1 MSDSNKEITKTLSA
15 ISESL
20 KALEHAA
27 QTMAKASV
35 ASVIYPNDT
44 LQTLLGEYTALEL
57 ADAEAFSQLTK
68 AGEELK
74 TQYGE
79 NSSFEQ
85 RAEQFGKAEAQQQN
99 KPVTDAMEQR
109 KATMAACS
117 AFRRKHPIVA
127 SLHDVAIR
135 KTE

>member
-1 MSDSNKEITKTLSA
+1 MSDGNKDILKTLSA

-27 QTMAKASV
+27 HTMAKASV
-35 ASVIYPNDT
+35 ASVVYPNDT
-44 LQTLLGEYTALEL
+44 LQKLLGEYTALEL

-68 AGEELK
+68 AGDELK
-74 TQYGE
+74 SQYGE
-79 NSSFEQ
+79 NSTFEQ
-85 RAEQFGKAEAQQQN
+85 RAEQFGKSEAQQQN
-99 KPVTDAMEQR
+99 KPITDAMEQR

-135 KTE
+135 KSE

>member
-1 MSDSNKEITKTLSA
+1 MLDSNKEIMKTLST

-35 ASVIYPNDT
+35 ASIVYKSDS
-44 LQTLLGEYTALEL
+44 LQALLGEYTALEL
-57 ADAEAFSQLTK
+57 ADSEAFSHLTK
-68 AGEELK
+68 AGEKLNA
-74 TQYGE
+74 QFGE
-79 NSSFEQ
+79 DSSFDK

-99 KPVTDAMEQR
+99 KPLTDAMEQR

-117 AFRRKHPIVA
+117 TFRRKHPIVV
-127 SLHDVAIR
+127 SLYYEAIR
-135 KTE
+135 NPE